1 MNLNINIEQKNE
13 IVITVFFYLRE
24 RNDFMYKK
32 FRMFLSPEDDGGA
45 SSGIETSEQSNN
57 NQQSQVNNQTQD
69 QQSQT
74 DTKSYTQEDIAK
86 LQEKFE
92 TDKQAAIEEALKK
105 AKMTADEKAKYEQ
118 ETKLKEIE
126 EREKQIALREL
137 KADAMKI
144 LTQKN
149 IPPNMLDFLVGED
162 LEKTKLNIDSFKV
175 EFDKALQTQLEERL
189 KGKAPSLSNINS
201 NNTISEQ
208 FKKALG

>member
-1 MNLNINIEQKNE
+1 
-13 IVITVFFYLRE
+13 
-24 RNDFMYKK
+24 MYKK
-32 FRMFLSPEDDGGA
+32 FKIFFSPEDDGGA
-45 SSGIETSEQSNN
+45 SGGIEISKTPEQSNN
-57 NQQSQVNNQTQD
+57 NQQSQVNNQTKD
-69 QQSQT
+69 QLNQP
-74 DTKSYTQEDIAK
+74 DNKSYTQEDITK

-144 LTQKN
+144 LAQKN
-149 IPPNMLDFLVGED
+149 IPSNMLDFLVGED

-175 EFDKALQTQLEERL
+175 EFDKALQTQLDERL

>member
-1 MNLNINIEQKNE
+1 
-13 IVITVFFYLRE
+13 
-24 RNDFMYKK
+24 MYKK
-32 FRMFLSPEDDGGA
+32 FRMFFSPEDDGGA

-118 ETKLKEIE
+118 EAKLKEIE

-162 LEKTKLNIDSFKV
+162 LEKTKSNIDNFKV

-189 KGKAPSLSNINS
+189 KGKAPSLSNTNS
-201 NNTISEQ
+201 NNTIAEQ
-208 FKKALG
+208 FKNALG

>member
-13 IVITVFFYLRE
+13 IVIAVFFYLRE

-32 FRMFLSPEDDGGA
+32 FRMFFSPEDDGGA

-144 LTQKN
+144 LAQKN
-149 IPPNMLDFLVGED
+149 IPSNMLDFLVGED

>member
-1 MNLNINIEQKNE
+1 
-13 IVITVFFYLRE
+13 
-24 RNDFMYKK
+24 MYKK
-32 FRMFLSPEDDGGA
+32 FKIFFSPEDDGGA
-45 SSGIETSEQSNN
+45 SGGIEISKTPEQSNN
-57 NQQSQVNNQTQD
+57 NQQSQVNNQTKD
-69 QQSQT
+69 QLNQP
-74 DTKSYTQEDIAK
+74 DNKSYTQEDITK

-92 TDKQAAIEEALKK
+92 VDKQAAIEEALKK

-137 KADAMKI
+137 KADTAKI
-144 LTQKN
+144 LAQKN
-149 IPPNMLDFLVGED
+149 IPSNMLDFLVGED
-162 LEKTKLNIDSFKV
+162 LEKTKSNIDSFKV

-201 NNTISEQ
+201 NNTIEEQ

>member
-45 SSGIETSEQSNN
+45 SSGIETSEQN
-57 NQQSQVNNQTQD
+57 NQEEN

-137 KADAMKI
+137 KADTMKI
-144 LTQKN
+144 LAQKN
-149 IPPNMLDFLVGED
+149 IPSNMLDFLVGED
-162 LEKTKLNIDSFKV
+162 LEKTKSNIDSFKV